1 MPAHHVCSMI
11 FIHVEYLRFGN
22 QSHHEPNEMTEWY
35 AVIDYTI
42 PRNGNFQ
49 LLKMNIFL
57 EDYQDHSFLLLGFL
71 LNIYSAGWQR
81 TPLWCQEMWK
91 ERLNISSS
99 LQPYSMCL
107 HSCTR
112 QIQTSITD
120 SQGKKSLNE
129 NYLRNKKY

>member
-22 QSHHEPNEMTEWY
+22 QTHHEPNEMTEWY

-42 PRNGNFQ
+42 IPRNGNFQ
-49 LLKMNIFL
+49 LLKIWFYWNIIKIIYSYYWF
-57 EDYQDHSFLLLGFL
+57 FL
-71 LNIYSAGWQR
+71 LNVYSVGWQR

-99 LQPYSMCL
+99 LQRYSMCL

-120 SQGKKSLNE
+120 SQEKSHWM
-129 NYLRNKKY
+129 KTI